1 MSWELSFISEKD
13 FTNHVKDTIDK
24 YGEKLESFD
33 IVRFNKNIV
42 DPIKMIFDKTVYQT
56 SWDEIV
62 GNEIFRQ
69 RDKSNNNDIGYFHQ
83 RIFQYINNCHVPD
96 NGTEGGWDVI
106 FQVPEGITLPE
117 GDVVHTV
124 YVEMKNKH
132 NTMNSAAAG
141 KTYIKM
147 QSQLLDDDDCACF
160 LVEAIAKKSQ
170 NIKWSTTVDGKSV
183 SHKKIRRVS
192 LDQFYALVTRQ
203 EDAFYKMC
211 MVLPKVIEKVVNE
224 GGEDV
229 KVPHDSV
236 MSELRRIAK
245 EMNTDDENLAMAL
258 AVYLLGFST
267 YNGFSKV
274 AGNVVDDVDENAL
287 KRIYEYARRIV
298 AINE

>member
-13 FTNHVKDTIDK
+13 FINHVKDTIDK

-42 DPIKMIFDKTVYQT
+42 DPIKMIFDKTVYQV

-170 NIKWSTTVDGKSV
+170 NIKWSTTVDGKNV

-192 LDQFYALVTRQ
+192 LDQFYALVTGQ

-245 EMNTDDENLAMAL
+245 EMNTDDDNLAMAL

-274 AGNVVDDVDENAL
+274 AGNVVDDVDENSL
-287 KRIYEYARRIV
+287 KRIYEYAKRIV
-298 AINE
+298 NSR

>member
-117 GDVVHTV
+117 GDIVHTV

-192 LDQFYALVTRQ
+192 LDQFYTLVTGQ

-236 MSELRRIAK
+236 MSELRKIAK

-287 KRIYEYARRIV
+287 KRIYEYARRIA

>member
-83 RIFQYINNCHVPD
+83 SIFQYINNCHVPD

-117 GDVVHTV
+117 GDIVHTV

-192 LDQFYALVTRQ
+192 LDQFYALVTGQ

-298 AINE
+298 KKD

>member
-106 FQVPEGITLPE
+106 FQVSEGITLPE
-117 GDVVHTV
+117 GDIVHTV

-192 LDQFYALVTRQ
+192 LDQFYALVTGQ

-245 EMNTDDENLAMAL
+245 EMNTDDENLAMSL

-287 KRIYEYARRIV
+287 KRIYEYARRI
-298 AINE
+298 EKKD

>member
-13 FTNHVKDTIDK
+13 LTNHVKDTIDK

-192 LDQFYALVTRQ
+192 LDQFYALVTGQ

-287 KRIYEYARRIV
+287 KRIYEYAKRIV
-298 AINE
+298 NIR

>member
-1 MSWELSFISEKD
+1 MSWELSFVSEKD
-13 FTNHVKDTIDK
+13 FTTHVKDTIDK

-83 RIFQYINNCHVPD
+83 RVFQYINNCHVPD

-192 LDQFYALVTRQ
+192 LDQFYALVTGQ

-287 KRIYEYARRIV
+287 KRIYEYAKRIV
-298 AINE
+298 NIR

>member
-1 MSWELSFISEKD
+1 MRWELSFISEKD

-192 LDQFYALVTRQ
+192 LDQFYALVTGQ

-274 AGNVVDDVDENAL
+274 AGNVVDDVDENSL
-287 KRIYEYARRIV
+287 KRIYEYAKRIV
-298 AINE
+298 NSR

>member
-13 FTNHVKDTIDK
+13 FINHVKDTIDK

-192 LDQFYALVTRQ
+192 LDQFYALVTGQ

-274 AGNVVDDVDENAL
+274 AGNVVDDVDENSL
-287 KRIYEYARRIV
+287 KRIYEYAKRIV
-298 AINE
+298 NSR

>member
-83 RIFQYINNCHVPD
+83 RVFQYINNCHVPD
-96 NGTEGGWDVI
+96 NGTEGGWNVI

-192 LDQFYALVTRQ
+192 LDQFYALVTGQ

-287 KRIYEYARRIV
+287 KRIYEYAKRIV
-298 AINE
+298 NIR

>member
-117 GDVVHTV
+117 GDIVHTV

-192 LDQFYALVTRQ
+192 LDQFYALVTGQ

-287 KRIYEYARRIV
+287 KRIYEYARRTV

>member
-42 DPIKMIFDKTVYQT
+42 DPIKMIFDKTVYQK

-117 GDVVHTV
+117 GDIVHTV

-192 LDQFYALVTRQ
+192 LDQFYALVTGQ

-298 AINE
+298 KKD